1 MSREVFKQSIG
12 YLLEVVA
19 AIKPDQWEQNA
30 IGNWCVRDL
39 VGHAS
44 RSMGRIEEHAAASP
58 VEPTGVDVT
67 TSSDDRG
74 FVAGKALGNDP
85 LATLKTLAD
94 RVLPLVDS
102 LPQDYMLDL
111 PQGRR
116 SIDDYMSSRVQEVT
130 VHTMDIAAAIGLDI
144 QPPSECLRES
154 LYYHADRAI
163 ERNQAV
169 ELVLALTGR
178 APLPEGFNLVGP
190 QG

>member
-1 MSREVFKQSIG
+1 MSREVFKLSIG

-19 AIKPDQWEQNA
+19 AIKPVQWEQNA

-58 VEPTGVDVT
+58 VEPTGVDVM

-74 FVAGKALGNDP
+74 FAAGKALGADP
-85 LATLKTLAD
+85 LTTLKALAD

-111 PQGRR
+111 PQGQR
-116 SIDDYMSSRVQEVT
+116 SMDDYMPSRVQEVT
-130 VHTMDIAAAIGLDI
+130 VHTMDIATAIGLDI
-144 QPPSECLRES
+144 PPPVECLRES

-169 ELVLALTGR
+169 AMVLALTGR

-190 QG
+190 

>member
-19 AIKPDQWEQNA
+19 EIKPEQWDQNA
-30 IGNWCVRDL
+30 IGNWTVRHL

-44 RSMGRIEEHAAASP
+44 RSLGRLEEHAAASP
-58 VEPTGVDVT
+58 VQPTGVDVT

-74 FVAGKALGNDP
+74 FAAAKALGDDP
-85 LATLKTLAD
+85 LGALKTLAD
-94 RVLPLVDS
+94 RVLPFVDS
-102 LPQDYMLDL
+102 LPQDYVLDL
-111 PQGRR
+111 PQGQR
-116 SIDDYMSSRVQEVT
+116 SIDDFMPSRIQEVT
-130 VHTMDIAAAIGLDI
+130 VHAMDIAAAIGSGI
-144 QPPSECLRES
+144 QPPGECLRAS

-178 APLPEGFNLVGP
+178 EPLSEGFNLVGP
-190 QG
+190 LP

>member
-19 AIKPDQWEQNA
+19 AIKPDQWEQPA

-58 VEPTGVDVT
+58 IEPTGVDVT

-74 FVAGKALGNDP
+74 FAAGKALGTDP

-116 SIDDYMSSRVQEVT
+116 SIDDYMPSRVQEVT
-130 VHTMDIAAAIGLDI
+130 VHAMDIAAAIGLDI
-144 QPPSECLRES
+144 QPPAECLRES
-154 LYYHADRAI
+154 LYYHADQAI

-169 ELVLALTGR
+169 AMVLALTGR
-178 APLPEGFNLVGP
+178 APLPEGFNLV
-190 QG
+190 